1 MSRAGRVVVYGGK
14 GGLGTYLVS
23 HFKSKNFWVLS
34 IGKSANEEADANCL
48 VDALDSWTEQEA
60 QVLSAVEAT
69 AGDEKFDA
77 ILCVAGGWAGGSAK
91 AKTFVKNAD
100 LVWKQSVWSSTIAVR
115 LAVKHLNDTGF
126 LVLSGALPC
135 LEGTPGMMGY
145 GMAKAAVHQ
154 LTKSLSIPEKAGL
167 PARSV
172 SLAILPTTLDTPNN
186 RKWMP
191 EADTSTWT
199 SLSFIAELFEK
210 WTLGEDRPPSGSLVE
225 IVTTGG
231 ITTVKPVY

>member
-14 GGLGTYLVS
+14 GGLGSHLVS
-23 HFKSKNFWVLS
+23 HFKANNFWVLS

-48 VDALDSWTEQEA
+48 VEALDSWSEQEA
-60 QVLSAVEAT
+60 QVLTAVEAA
-69 AGDEKFDA
+69 AGEEKFDA

-91 AKTFVKNAD
+91 AKAFVKNAD
-100 LVWKQSVWSSTIAVR
+100 LVWKQSVWSSSIAVR
-115 LAVKHLNDTGF
+115 LAVKHLNDSGF

-154 LTKSLSIPEKAGL
+154 LTKSLTIPEKAGL
-167 PARSV
+167 PSGSV
-172 SLAILPTTLDTPNN
+172 SVAFLSTTLDTPNN

-210 WTLGEDRPPSGSLVE
+210 WTLGSDRPSSGSLVE
-225 IVTTGG
+225 IVTVRGN
-231 ITTVKPVY
+231 TTVKPL